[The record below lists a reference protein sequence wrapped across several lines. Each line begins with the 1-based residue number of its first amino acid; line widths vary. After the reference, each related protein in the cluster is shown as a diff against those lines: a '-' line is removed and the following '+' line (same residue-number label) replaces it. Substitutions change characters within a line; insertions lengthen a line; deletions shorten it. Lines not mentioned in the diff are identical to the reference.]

1 MTGNPKVVSFDCYG
15 TLVDWEGGLG
25 AFLYA
30 FALRQQ
36 AEPPANGDTLRRE
49 WEAVQFNAIQGPY
62 RSYKDVLAGSLG
74 QWAVNRDL
82 PFNFE
87 DGEELVRS
95 MRSWQPFPDTRP
107 ALLRAREAGVRL
119 AILSN
124 TDRDIIAHTLRH
136 LDLPFDVVV
145 TAEDCGSYKPSP
157 QNFDRLVD
165 EVGVAP
171 AEILH
176 VAFGFKYDIG
186 PASQRGLRTA
196 WVNRHVEATPEG
208 EQPDY
213 VWRDLWGLPAL
224 LGVLPADSL
233 PAVGSN

>member
-1 MTGNPKVVSFDCYG
+1 MNDKPQVVSFDCYG

-30 FALRQQ
+30 FALRHQ
-36 AEPPANGDTLRRE
+36 ADPPSNGETMRRA
-49 WEAVQFNAIQGPY
+49 WEAIQFTEIQGPY
-62 RSYKDVLAGSLG
+62 SSYKDVLAGSLG
-74 QWAVNRDL
+74 QWAVERDL
-82 PFNFE
+82 PYRLE
-87 DGEELVRS
+87 DGEDLVRS

-124 TDRDIIAHTLRH
+124 TDRDIIADTLRQ

-157 QNFDRLVD
+157 RNFERLVD

-186 PASQRGLRTA
+186 PASQLGLRTA
-196 WVNRHVEATPEG
+196 WVNRHVEAMPEG
-208 EQPDY
+208 EKPDY
-213 VWRDLWGLPAL
+213 VWRDLWGLLAL
-224 LGVLPADSL
+224 LKALPPHVLPDSGL
-233 PAVGSN
+233 V